1 MSSQL
6 LSLCVASHWWSG
18 VISAS
23 QFTQLD
29 SLDLSARDSGGAGVK
44 TRGAG
49 DGGLFKQGEMGVEA
63 FAEQGELLSISFS
76 GDSTSLS
83 ST

>member
-6 LSLCVASHWWSG
+6 LSLSVASHWWSG

-29 SLDLSARDSGGAGVK
+29 SLDLSGGTGVK
-44 TRGAG
+44 TRGTG
-49 DGGLFKQGEMGVEA
+49 DGTLKQGEMGEEE
-63 FAEQGELLSISFS
+63 FPGQGELLSISFS
-76 GDSTSLS
+76 GDSGSLS
-83 ST
+83 SI